1 MNMKNIKFL
10 FLLVATLAATAF
22 TACQQDWEPG
32 QPDSELSVYFPVDE
46 NVAAFAS
53 VEPEDNTPEINE
65 CFVAYFP
72 VYRQKEFVNTK
83 MEVAIRSR
91 FLNPTEVVYYRD
103 ENDKVGITVEEA
115 FTVAESVTFEVG
127 SHVAYLEIKRSEE
140 VKDLKVGAM
149 YQIEVM
155 VKEAIHQG
163 HYGLSRKTFSI
174 GIPETWRD
182 LADDFEDEDLKLGTF
197 TDDFLSMLY
206 GTEPGNRVTVT
217 IEESEARAGVYRMKN
232 LFSQDNA
239 VILIGGI
246 PSDMSFASGDTY
258 IEIDAS
264 DPENVHI
271 PYQYVGF
278 GIPGYSEKFYI
289 ASGENVQANG
299 KPLDNAKLEDG
310 VIAFPAGTV
319 VIFLDSGAGY
329 LANESGLMRVTLP
342 GISVKDYTMSVT
354 YNGTTTTPDNT
365 ETVASFDFYAGDD
378 VDKYR
383 FIIVEGNVP
392 TKTENKVIVDG
403 IPTTT
408 YHFNSYIEDIIAA
421 KRSTDTD
428 TDGWLYFES
437 EELDENGENIKIWLD
452 NSMESSP
459 VYTSW
464 SLTLPKASLYTL
476 FAVPYKQI
484 EEENEEGEMVK
495 KSVPVTEENGDYK
508 VVRTHFYYHPANM
521 NDESEGGV
529 RDLQRPT
536 IKLASIADVL
546 GVMYESY
553 YPSCF
558 FLALDIKTDEY
569 DLITALSWYYAKSAD
584 IPADASDE
592 VLADLIKKNGSD
604 ISSQI
609 STLKNGG
616 DPMLFSADPDTEY
629 TVVLSVTSIFGKTTY
644 YTVTAKTTPY
654 YFNVAY
660 GAYEFE
666 DGNSKMTI
674 EFTPFYNYNYGLMF
688 YMNWQVEEKG
698 PYAIIREYPMVGIQM
713 DEYNAIY
720 CQGQVNGYRGTFF
733 AYDFPLYKSYDEK
746 NEVFIKDPNSVWGF
760 QSSSTPKYDYDYE
773 SMVLHYGED
782 GVINELASYFRQYVK
797 TAKVVVD
804 PDTDEEKT
812 VWETTYVNSFNP
824 KTTVVRPVGELQMP
838 PVKEEDKDDENGTD
852 EGDNN
857 GAENGEGNGE
867 NGEENSNEPNTSSMR
882 PSRASK
888 PAMLQVNKASLQN
901 AVQIQRS

>member
-32 QPDSELSVYFPVDE
+32 QPDSELSVYFPVDK

-91 FLNPTEVVYYRD
+91 FLNPTEVVYYRN

-163 HYGLSRKTFSI
+163 HYGLSRKTFSV

-182 LADDFEDEDLKLGTF
+182 LADDFEDEDLKFGTF

-232 LFSQDNA
+232 LFSQDNV

-271 PYQYVGF
+271 PYQNTGF
-278 GIPGYSEKFYI
+278 SIPGFSDNFYI
-289 ASGENVQANG
+289 CSGQNVQSDG
-299 KPLDNAKLEDG
+299 KPLKNAQLQDG

-319 VIFLDSGAGY
+319 VLFYDGGAA

-342 GISVKDYTMSVT
+342 GKSVKDYTMSVT

-365 ETVASFDFYAGDD
+365 ETVASFNFYIGDD

-383 FIIVEGNVP
+383 FIVVEGNVP
-392 TKTENKVIVDG
+392 AFSEIKVGTGLNQTTKNELNEDIENLIDAQVDKDGNLYIVGENEEVIV
-403 IPTTT
+403 
-408 YHFNSYIEDIIAA
+408 
-421 KRSTDTD
+421 
-428 TDGWLYFES
+428 
-437 EELDENGENIKIWLD
+437 LD
-452 NSMESSP
+452 NAAESAP
-459 VYTSW
+459 EYDAW

-484 EEENEEGEMVK
+484 EEENEEGKPVK
-495 KSVPVTEENGDYK
+495 KSVPATEENGDYK

-536 IKLASIADVL
+536 IKLASFADVL

-553 YPSCF
+553 FPSCF

-569 DLITALSWYYAKSAD
+569 DLITALSCYYAKSAD

-592 VLADLIKKNGSD
+592 VLADLIKKKGSD

-616 DPMLFSADPDTEY
+616 DPKLFSADPDTEY

-660 GAYEFE
+660 GTYEFE

-688 YMNWQVEEKG
+688 YMNWKVEEKG

-720 CQGQVNGYRGTFF
+720 CQGQVEGYRGTFF

-760 QSSSTPKYDYDYE
+760 QSSSTSKYDYDYE

-812 VWETTYVNSFNP
+812 VWEPTYVNSFNP

-857 GAENGEGNGE
+857 DAENGEGNGE